1 MKTLIATG
9 TLLSTLIFFSCMKE
23 ATTSPSF
30 IYKKSGASD
39 SVLSFNGEVIKNSE
53 FNKGIENDIYELESK
68 LYELKMN
75 RARGLVLERLVKKE
89 IGNKKLSNDQ
99 WLEKEVISKVEVSK
113 KEIQAFIVERKIP
126 EVHINDQLRERVKKY
141 LIEEK
146 KKDAINN
153 WLDAKLSK
161 NPVTVFFQ
169 EPVRPV
175 FKIEVGDS
183 PVLGKKSA
191 PVTIVEYSDFQCPY
205 CAKGS
210 DLVHDLKKKYGDKV
224 NIVFKNFPLDFHRQ
238 AKKAAVAGL
247 CANEQ
252 KTDYF
257 WKLHDHMFAN
267 QDKLAPAD
275 LKKAAGMI
283 SGLDSKKFEECLKNN
298 KYLAQVEGDI
308 NSGRDVG
315 VKSTPTFFV
324 NGKII
329 NGAQPIEVFSELI
342 DKELN

>member
-1 MKTLIATG
+1 MKTYITVG
-9 TLLSTLIFFSCMKE
+9 SLLSTLIFFSCMKE

-30 IYKKSGASD
+30 VYKDGGAAD
-39 SVLSFNGEVIKNSE
+39 AVLSFNGEVVKTQE
-53 FNKGIENDIYELESK
+53 FNKGIENDIYELENK

-75 RARGLVLERLVKKE
+75 RARGMILEKLVEKEKAGKKMT
-89 IGNKKLSNDQ
+89 NDQ

-113 KEIQAFIVERKIP
+113 KDIDAFIVERKIP
-126 EVHINDQLRERVKKY
+126 QVHVNDQLKERVKKY

-146 KKDAINN
+146 KKDAINK

-161 NPVTVFFQ
+161 NPVSIFFK
-169 EPVRPV
+169 EPTRPV
-175 FKIEVGDS
+175 FEISIGDS
-183 PVLGKKSA
+183 PVLGDKSA

-210 DLVHDLKKKYGDKV
+210 TLVHDLKKKYGKKINV
-224 NIVFKNFPLDFHRQ
+224 VFKNFPLDFHRQ
-238 AKKAAVAGL
+238 AKTAAVAGL

-252 KTDYF
+252 NTDYF
-257 WKLHDHMFAN
+257 WKLHDHMFEN
-267 QDKLAPAD
+267 QNKLKPEEIE
-275 LKKAAGMI
+275 AAASKI
-283 SGLDSKKFEECLKNN
+283 SGLDSSRFSKCLKDK
-298 KYLAQVEGDI
+298 KYLAQVENDI
-308 NSGRDVG
+308 NSGKDVG